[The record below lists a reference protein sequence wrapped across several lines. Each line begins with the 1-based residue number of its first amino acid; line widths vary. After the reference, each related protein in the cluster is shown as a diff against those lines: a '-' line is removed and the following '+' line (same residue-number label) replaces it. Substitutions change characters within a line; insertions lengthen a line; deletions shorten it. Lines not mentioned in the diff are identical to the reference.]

1 MKKIIIALV
10 ILVAGIQLIPVKR
23 TNPEVVSDFDG
34 PAKVKTILKKSCY
47 DCHSYETH
55 WPWYSYVAPMSWLVA
70 HDVKKGRQHLNF
82 SDWAPLKNI
91 VYIHQQMVAEVSE
104 GKMPMK
110 AYLIAHPAA
119 AVPPEELA
127 ILKDWAG
134 ISPTEGNPQEND

>member
-10 ILVAGIQLIPVKR
+10 ILAAGIQLIPVKR

-34 PAKVKTILKKSCY
+34 PAEVKTILKKSCY

-70 HDVKKGRQHLNF
+70 HDVKEGRQHLNF

-91 VYIHQQMVAEVSE
+91 VYIHQEMVAEVSE

-127 ILKDWAG
+127 ILKIWAG
-134 ISPTEGNPQEND
+134 ISPPEGNPQEND